1 MLTRRRTGLVAGVV
15 LCATGFALFGGA
27 GYIHAKAWLAGGL
40 LDRAWEQ
47 RLNGAGLT
55 DSRPWPWADTAP
67 LARLQVPRLEI
78 DRIVLAG
85 ASGRTLAFGAAH
97 LDGTA
102 KPGERGNSV
111 ITGHR
116 DTHFAFLRDLRPG
129 DLLRLQAADGE
140 WRSYRITGSEVFDA
154 RTARLDPAAGRNV
167 LTLVTCYPFDAVV
180 PNGPLR
186 YAVFAERIV
195 PAAAGSSNHSLQ
207 QQRSALR
214 HPMAPG

>member
-1 MLTRRRTGLVAGVV
+1 MLTRHRAGLIVGVV
-15 LCATGFALFGGA
+15 FCAAGFALFGGA
-27 GYIHAKAWLAGGL
+27 GYIHAKAWLAEAL

-47 RLNGAGLT
+47 RLNGAGLADT
-55 DSRPWPWADTAP
+55 RPWPWADTAP
-67 LARLQVPRLEI
+67 LARLQVPRLDI

-102 KPGERGNSV
+102 EPGDRGNSV

-116 DTHFAFLRDLRPG
+116 DTHFAFVRHLRSG
-129 DLLRLQAADGE
+129 DALRLQAVDGE
-140 WRSYRITGSEVFDA
+140 WQTYRITGSEVFDA
-154 RTARLDPAAGRNV
+154 RTARLDPATDRTI

-186 YAVFAERIV
+186 YAVFAERV
-195 PAAAGSSNHSLQ
+195 APAAATAPSHSPQLQ
-207 QQRSALR
+207 Q
-214 HPMAPG
+214 

>member
-1 MLTRRRTGLVAGVV
+1 MLTRRRIGAIAGVL
-15 LCATGFALFGGA
+15 LCGAGFALFGGA
-27 GYIHAKAWLAGGL
+27 GYIHAKAWLAEAL

-47 RLNGAGLT
+47 RLNGAALADT
-55 DSRPWPWADTAP
+55 RPWPWADTAP
-67 LARLQVPRLEI
+67 LARLQVPRLDI

-102 KPGERGNSV
+102 EPNQRGNSV

-116 DTHFAFLRDLRPG
+116 DTHFAFLRDLQPG
-129 DLLRLQAADGE
+129 DILRLQAADGD
-140 WRSYRITGSEVFDA
+140 WQTYRITGSEVFDA
-154 RTARLDPAAGRNV
+154 RTARLDPATGRSV

-186 YAVFAERIV
+186 YAAFAERV
-195 PAAAGSSNHSLQ
+195 PTAAADSLKDLPQ
-207 QQRSALR
+207 QK
-214 HPMAPG
+214 P